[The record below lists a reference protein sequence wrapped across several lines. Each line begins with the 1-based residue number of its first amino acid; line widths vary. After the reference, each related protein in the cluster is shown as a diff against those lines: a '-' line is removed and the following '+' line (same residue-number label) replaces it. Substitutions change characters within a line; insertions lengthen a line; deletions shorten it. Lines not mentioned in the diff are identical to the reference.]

1 MRHPDYLGAVEPVG
15 RSATVLYVYLKA
27 AHVVVVV
34 TLLGGM
40 LLLAF
45 ALSLY
50 SSSPGPL
57 SARESDFI
65 RRVRRWDQFVT
76 TPALGL
82 VWILGISLMS
92 IGEWYSSVWLM
103 IKIVP
108 VIILSALHG
117 MESGAL
123 RRLSNGTITQPSV
136 MVRNAI
142 AIIAV
147 CFIIIAV
154 LAVAK
159 PI

>member
-1 MRHPDYLGAVEPVG
+1 MF
-15 RSATVLYVYLKA
+15 YVYLKA
-27 AHVVVVV
+27 AHVIVVV

-45 ALSLY
+45 ALSMI
-50 SSSPGPL
+50 SGNQDHL
-57 SARESDFI
+57 STREIEFI
-65 RRVRRWDQFVT
+65 RRVRRWDRAVT

-82 VWILGISLMS
+82 VWIIGISLMS
-92 IGEWYSSVWLM
+92 LGEWYFSIWLM

-108 VIILSALHG
+108 VVILSALHG

-123 RRLSNGTITQPSV
+123 RRLANGTITEPSPI
-136 MVRNAI
+136 VRHAI

-147 CFIIIAV
+147 CFVVIAV

>member
-1 MRHPDYLGAVEPVG
+1 M
-15 RSATVLYVYLKA
+15 YLKA
-27 AHVVVVV
+27 AHVIVVV

-45 ALSLY
+45 AISLCSSGATQLST
-50 SSSPGPL
+50 
-57 SARESDFI
+57 RESDFI
-65 RRVRRWDQFVT
+65 RRVRRWDRLVT

-123 RRLSNGTITQPSV
+123 RRLSSGTITQPSAI
-136 MVRNAI
+136 VRNAI

-147 CFIIIAV
+147 CFVVIAV

>member
-1 MRHPDYLGAVEPVG
+1 MFYM
-15 RSATVLYVYLKA
+15 YLKA
-27 AHVVVVV
+27 AHVIVVV

-45 ALSLY
+45 TLSMASGTQGRFSEREAL
-50 SSSPGPL
+50 
-57 SARESDFI
+57 FI
-65 RRVRRWDQFVT
+65 DRVRRWDRMVT

-82 VWILGISLMS
+82 VWIIGISLMS
-92 IGEWYSSVWLM
+92 LGEWYSSVWLM

-108 VIILSALHG
+108 VLILSALHG

-123 RRLSNGTITQPSV
+123 RRLAGGTIAEPSP
-136 MVRNAI
+136 MVRHALP
-142 AIIAV
+142 IIAV
-147 CFIIIAV
+147 CFVIIAV

>member
-1 MRHPDYLGAVEPVG
+1 M
-15 RSATVLYVYLKA
+15 LYMYLKA
-27 AHVVVVV
+27 AHVIVVV

-50 SSSPGPL
+50 SGGPVQL
-57 SARESDFI
+57 SARENAFI
-65 RRVRRWDQFVT
+65 ARVRRWDRMVT
-76 TPALGL
+76 TPALAL
-82 VWILGISLMS
+82 VWILGLSLMS
-92 IGEWYSSVWLM
+92 LGEWYSSVWLM

-117 MESGAL
+117 MEQGAL
-123 RRLSNGTITQPSV
+123 RRLSNGTITTPNAL
-136 MVRNAI
+136 VRHAI

>member
-1 MRHPDYLGAVEPVG
+1 M
-15 RSATVLYVYLKA
+15 LYMYLKA
-27 AHVVVVV
+27 LHVIVVV

-45 ALSLY
+45 TLSLV
-50 SSSPGPL
+50 SGR
-57 SARESDFI
+57 RESLNEREAQFI
-65 RRVRRWDQFVT
+65 RRVQRWDRMVT

-82 VWILGISLMS
+82 VWIVGISLMTM
-92 IGEWYSSVWLM
+92 GEWYSSVWLM

-108 VIILSALHG
+108 VLILSALHG

-123 RRLSNGTITQPSV
+123 RRLANGTAMEIPP
-136 MVRNAI
+136 MVRHAI

-147 CFIIIAV
+147 CFVIIAV

>member
-1 MRHPDYLGAVEPVG
+1 M
-15 RSATVLYVYLKA
+15 YLKA
-27 AHVVVVV
+27 AHVIVVV

-45 ALSLY
+45 TLSIASGGL
-50 SSSPGPL
+50 GGL
-57 SARESDFI
+57 SDREAQFI
-65 RRVRRWDQFVT
+65 RRVQRWDRMVT
-76 TPALGL
+76 APALGL
-82 VWILGISLMS
+82 VWIIGISLMS
-92 IGEWYSSVWLM
+92 LGQWYSSVWLM

-108 VIILSALHG
+108 VLILSALHG

-123 RRLSNGTITQPSV
+123 RRLANGKIMQPPLI
-136 MVRNAI
+136 VRHAI
-142 AIIAV
+142 AVIAI